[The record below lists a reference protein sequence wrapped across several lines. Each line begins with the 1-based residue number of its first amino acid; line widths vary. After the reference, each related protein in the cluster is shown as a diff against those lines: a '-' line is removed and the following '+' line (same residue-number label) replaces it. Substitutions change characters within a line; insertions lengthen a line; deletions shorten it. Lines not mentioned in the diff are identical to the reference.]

1 MSKMKLYQIS
11 FNKFYFDYIYNQYIY
26 IPFKNLTKKLAYFD
40 WEIYDKKVINFFGRF
55 SIKLSDKTGKA
66 DYTYLDQFFIDG
78 FARLTNYT
86 GKKLQKVQSGVI
98 QNYLL
103 AGIIGVIVLIMIIQ
117 QF

>member
-1 MSKMKLYQIS
+1 MTIFY
-11 FNKFYFDYIYNQYIY
+11 NKYIYT
-26 IPFKNLTKKLAYFD
+26 PFKKITQKLSYFD
-40 WEIYDKKVINFFGRF
+40 WEIYDKKFINFFGIF
-55 SIKLSDKTGKA
+55 SIKIADKVGKA

-86 GKKLQKVQSGVI
+86 GKKLQKIQSGVI